1 MSPIQP
7 VPPTSGAFQL
17 PQLYFKE
24 IRLLASTS
32 ALTHVAYI
40 HTSLKDSLKGI
51 LLAHVRAVL
60 LLFQGVAVFVVP

>member
-1 MSPIQP
+1 M
-7 VPPTSGAFQL
+7 L
-17 PQLYFKE
+17 
-24 IRLLASTS
+24 
-32 ALTHVAYI
+32 VAYI